1 MAIRFGKT
9 RAGNFRGVYWHQP
22 SMVRKLFHTHDT
34 GKKIILAVF
43 SSIILLAVC
52 FIYNSYVSHLDESKA
67 RVLSKLEAI
76 ANTTAILIDGDQHD
90 QLSHTYRQPNDIRQN
105 ADDSIYLRLHQVLMK
120 SYHANHLSSPLYT
133 LAYDATAKG
142 FVCISTSAMEPHYRQ
157 PYRRFPKQLLDGF
170 KRGTGG
176 ILKEYQGEKGSW
188 LFAFAP
194 IRNSAGKTVALVL
207 ADQDFDVFVGQARS
221 ELWRNVLASLYV
233 FVFINLL
240 LYGIIRVILKQET
253 LFKET
258 LLESN
263 QEILSQNEEIEA
275 QNNQLAKAQ
284 LIIEQQNENLTLLN
298 GELNEKVQQRTS
310 DLERANQD
318 LTTFLYRS
326 SHDIYGPLAT
336 LKGLCHLAVTEVKN
350 RHAQEYFDKIF
361 QTTLNLERFIKHI
374 NAVYEIKSKE
384 PKLRSFDLKTL
395 AQATIDKHRSF
406 VRPDEDVHFT
416 VHIAD
421 DFTITSDLGLI
432 ELVLSELIRNAIHY
446 RHIAGADQHRVTITA
461 SHTPDNQVIISVS
474 DNGMGISAQAQ
485 EKLFNMF
492 HRGSEISQ
500 GAGLGLYIVKIALD
514 RLNGYI
520 ELVQD
525 HPTMFQIS
533 LPQPHFMPIPA
544 SVLQS

>member
-1 MAIRFGKT
+1 
-9 RAGNFRGVYWHQP
+9 
-22 SMVRKLFHTHDT
+22 MVRKLFHTNDT

-43 SSIILLAVC
+43 SSIILLAVY

-90 QLSHTYRQPNDIRQN
+90 QLSHTYRQRDDIRKN

-120 SYHANHLSSPLYT
+120 SYYANHLSSPLHT
-133 LAYDATAKG
+133 LAYDATTKG
-142 FVCISTSAMEPHYRQ
+142 FIFIGTSAVQPRYRHPYRQ
-157 PYRRFPKQLLDGF
+157 FPKQLLDGF
-170 KRGTGG
+170 KRETGG
-176 ILKEYQGEKGSW
+176 ILKEYQGEKGTW
-188 LFAFAP
+188 LSAFAP
-194 IRNSAGKTVALVL
+194 IRNSAGKTVALVQV
-207 ADQDFDVFVGQARS
+207 DQDFDAFIGQARS
-221 ELWRNVLASLYV
+221 ELWQNVLASLYV
-233 FVFINLL
+233 FFLINLL
-240 LYGIIRVILKQET
+240 LYGTIRVILKQET

-263 QEILSQNEEIEA
+263 QEIMSQNEEIEA

-284 LIIEQQNENLTLLN
+284 LIIEQQNENLTQLN
-298 GELNEKVQQRTS
+298 GELNEKVQQRTGE
-310 DLERANQD
+310 LERANQD

-336 LKGLCHLAVTEVKN
+336 LKGLCLLAVAEVKN
-350 RHAQEYFDKIF
+350 RQAQEYFDKIF

-384 PKLRSFDLKTL
+384 PKLRSFDLKKLT
-395 AQATIDKHRSF
+395 QTTIDKHRSF

-421 DFTITSDLGLI
+421 DFTITSDFGLM

-446 RHIAGADQHRVTITA
+446 RHVSGKAQHCVAITA
-461 SHTPDNQVIISVS
+461 SQGPAKEVIISVS
-474 DNGMGISAQAQ
+474 DNGIGISSQAQ

-492 HRGSEISQ
+492 HRGSEVSQ
-500 GAGLGLYIVKIALD
+500 GAGLGLYIVKTALN
-514 RLNGYI
+514 RLNGRI

-525 HPTMFQIS
+525 HPGAIFQIT
-533 LPQPHFMPIPA
+533 LPQPQFAAIPA
-544 SVLQS
+544 SVLQH